1 MCRNTPA
8 KMKESAQA
16 PDIQVLNQ
24 EIEVGMHGDNFESPD
39 RFGRY
44 RLRIG
49 KHVRYLTI
57 ATDVFDEET
66 MSIPYLLLP
75 RLPTIPDGPWT
86 TMNISKGNDG
96 SPRSSLSYE
105 PLEAV
110 TSIWHPQQI
119 DILSLPEVRHLK
131 SEVYETIYQ
140 GRRAIAKMASFDWQ
154 IGTIEDE
161 TFLYSLMTQD
171 SMAYKYI
178 PGFIGHLTE
187 NGRVMGMLLE
197 FLEGRA
203 AGIEDLERCTSVL
216 SWLHGLGIVHGDAN
230 RYNFVV
236 NNTGHVYVIDFA
248 NTEPWT
254 AEGARKEME
263 GLREQLEETH
273 LRGAPFHDC

>member
-1 MCRNTPA
+1 
-8 KMKESAQA
+8 MKESAQA
-16 PDIQVLNQ
+16 PDIQVLSQ
-24 EIEVGMHGDNFESPD
+24 EIEVGMDGGNFESSD
-39 RFGRY
+39 RVGRY

-49 KHVRYLTI
+49 EHVRYLTI

-66 MSIPYLLLP
+66 MSIPRLLLP
-75 RLPTIPDGPWT
+75 RLPTLPGGPWT
-86 TMNISKGNDG
+86 IMNISKGKDG
-96 SPRSSLSYE
+96 FPRSSLSYE
-105 PLEAV
+105 PLKAV
-110 TSIWHPQQI
+110 TSIWHPQRI

-140 GRRAIAKMASFDWQ
+140 GRRVIAKMASFNWH
-154 IGTIEDE
+154 IGPIENE

-203 AGIEDLERCTSVL
+203 AGIEDLERCASVL
-216 SWLHGLGIVHGDAN
+216 SWLHRLGIVHGDVN
-230 RYNFVV
+230 RHNFVV
-236 NNTGHVYVIDFA
+236 NNMGHVYVIDFA
-248 NTEPWT
+248 NAEPWT

-273 LRGAPFHDC
+273 LRGAPSHDC